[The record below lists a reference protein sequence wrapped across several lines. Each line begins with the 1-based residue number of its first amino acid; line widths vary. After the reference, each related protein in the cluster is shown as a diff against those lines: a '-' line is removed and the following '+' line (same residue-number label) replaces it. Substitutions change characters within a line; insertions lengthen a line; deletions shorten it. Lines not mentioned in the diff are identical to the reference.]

1 MSLSDKEVM
10 MGQVAAIF
18 VAAAFVWAAPAHA
31 QFSADPQ
38 PQATDCAYTF
48 TSGTGH
54 DLTFFEW
61 CVTENGNIGRLETPR
76 LANNIP
82 PGAEGYAV
90 CSASGVHG
98 ADFGGVIPAPFGPA
112 TVVSGCVAGSNTCT
126 ISRDTTDGVFRLI
139 QKFTQD
145 TKEKEI
151 NIDHTLI
158 NLSSTTVTGVQL
170 VRAAFLTVENPFVA
184 DWADSA
190 VRTAWARGLR
200 RVGMTSWTLA
210 VQGPAVV
217 INDLPDGCTA
227 DRVSSIP
234 APAGTYK
241 GVQINYE
248 IGELRPGRKVLL
260 KVQYRRD

>member
-1 MSLSDKEVM
+1 
-10 MGQVAAIF
+10 MGRMAAIF
-18 VAAAFVWAAPAHA
+18 VAAAVFLWATPAHA
-31 QFSADPQ
+31 QSSAHPQ
-38 PQATDCAYTF
+38 PEATGCAYTF

-61 CVTENGNIGRLETPR
+61 CLTENGNISRLETPK

-90 CSASGVHG
+90 CSANGVHG
-98 ADFGGVIPAPFGPA
+98 ADFGGVIPVPFGLA
-112 TVVSGCVAGSNTCT
+112 TVVSGCVAGSTNCI

-139 QKFTQD
+139 QKFTQN

-158 NLSSTTVTGVQL
+158 NLSATAVTDVQL
-170 VRAAFLTVENPFVA
+170 ARAAFITVKNPFVP
-184 DWADSA
+184 DWADHA

-200 RVGMTSWTLA
+200 RVGMTSWTLQ
-210 VQGPAVV
+210 VQGPASV
-217 INDLPDGCTA
+217 IKNLPNGCTA

-234 APAGTYK
+234 TPPDTFK
-241 GVQINYE
+241 GVQINYL
-248 IGELRPGRKVLL
+248 IGELKPGRNVVL